1 MSFLIG
7 IDFYG
12 KEVFSSPTPPIREI
26 KYLEAKNSI
35 VDEIH
40 VRERTDSLVDV
51 TSTKQDWQPDT
62 IMLPMFKGD
71 YEAGNLNNGGIP
83 ISEFVV
89 KRRKVGD
96 TKNLSLS
103 CSPFVNNQQLI
114 YDDYFQ
120 TNDDYIYS
128 IVPVGVNGLE
138 GRPSEAQ
145 VSSDFCGFFLVN
157 KNDLSNIIPFDKFMD
172 NGTPMV
178 NMQLNQGRTE
188 IKTMTRFPT
197 VFYDD
202 TNYHSFTLESV
213 FLPNENERSNK
224 AYERILQLVNRHEP
238 VLLKGSDGTLMIV
251 DMSNPRRNV
260 IQNSYEG
267 YDYFTLQIDC
277 TEIDTIENY
286 IELY

>member
-26 KYLEAKNSI
+26 KYVEAKNSI

-40 VRERTDSLVDV
+40 VRERTDGLVDV
-51 TSTKQDWQPDT
+51 TSTKQDWQPDS
-62 IMLPMFKGD
+62 ILLPMFKGD

-83 ISEFVV
+83 ITEFAV
-89 KRRKVGD
+89 KRRKSGD
-96 TKNLSLS
+96 TKNLTLAHM
-103 CSPFVNNQQLI
+103 PFVNNEQLV
-114 YDDYFQ
+114 YEDYLQ

-138 GRPSEAQ
+138 GRPNEAT
-145 VSSDFCGFFLVN
+145 VKSDFVGFYLLN
-157 KNDLSNIIPFDKFMD
+157 KNDLTNIIPFDKFMD
-172 NGTPMV
+172 SGSPMV

-224 AYERILQLVNRHEP
+224 AYERILELVNKHEP

-251 DMSNPRRNV
+251 DISNVRRNV
-260 IQNSYEG
+260 VQNSWEG
-267 YDYFTLQIDC
+267 NDYFVLQVDC
-277 TEIDTIENY
+277 VEISDLESY
-286 IELY
+286 IEL